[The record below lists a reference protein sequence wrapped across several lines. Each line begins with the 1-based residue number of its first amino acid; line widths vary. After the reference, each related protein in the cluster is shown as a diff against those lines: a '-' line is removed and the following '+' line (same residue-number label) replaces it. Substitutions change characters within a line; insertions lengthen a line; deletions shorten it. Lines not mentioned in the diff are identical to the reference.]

1 MQNDISLSFGEP
13 CACSGALA
21 LRAVPVPAGIVGNA
35 PLSAILAGL
44 DMAAQC
50 SGAAV
55 LNRRH
60 HLKLGQAEMSFVGYP
75 VSWPGGTED
84 IGDLGRGAHGSAVG
98 RFAFHQRHKPVE
110 GPGNCVNGPGGDLRI
125 ERGRLQLAM
134 SEQNLDD
141 ADIGAILQKMGGKAV
156 P

>member
-1 MQNDISLSFGEP
+1 M
-13 CACSGALA
+13 
-21 LRAVPVPAGIVGNA
+21 PVPAGIVGNA

-44 DMAAQC
+44 DVAAQC

-55 LNRRH
+55 LDRRH
-60 HLKLGQAEMSFVGYP
+60 HLELGQAEVSPMSFPIGR
-75 VSWPGGTED
+75 PGSTEY
-84 IGDLGRGAHGSAVG
+84 IGDLDRGAHGSAVG
-98 RFAFHQRHKPVE
+98 RFAFHQRHQPVE
-110 GPGNCVNGPGGDLRI
+110 GPCDRVNSPGGDLGI

-141 ADIGAILQKMGGKAV
+141 PDIGAILQKMGGKAV